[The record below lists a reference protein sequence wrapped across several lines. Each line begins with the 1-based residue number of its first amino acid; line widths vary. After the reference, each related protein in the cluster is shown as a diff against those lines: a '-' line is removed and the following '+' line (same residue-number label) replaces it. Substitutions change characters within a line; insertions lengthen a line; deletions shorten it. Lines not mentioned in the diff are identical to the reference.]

1 MYSHRTKQCCPF
13 IIVSEDGTA
22 ISIAAKRLRREEGG
36 GCNMS
41 ECTGFLSMIGASKSL
56 CTVFQHIETI
66 FLCQCQYLIIVSRKS
81 EQVYDYHGLR
91 L

>member
-1 MYSHRTKQCCPF
+1 MYSHRTEQCCPF
-13 IIVSEDGTA
+13 IIISEDGTA
-22 ISIAAKRLRREEGG
+22 VSIAAQRLCREERGG
-36 GCNMS
+36 GNMT
-41 ECTGFLSMIGASKSL
+41 EGTGFLSVISSAKSL
-56 CTVFQHIETI
+56 CTVFQCIETI